1 MKNKLK
7 LFRIGGN
14 GSSVPLAYIS
24 GNLAAIEHIRSRG
37 VPRSAARDAIRAAS
51 TGLTVE
57 VNDRQKRLTAV
68 KWMIGGEPGESLH
81 DVHVSGAHQ
90 GTVWGLDEADALLR
104 AQAAYGHPV
113 GLSVTKAEQME
124 PVGVSI

>member
-37 VPRSAARDAIRAAS
+37 VPRSTARDAIRSAS
-51 TGLTVE
+51 VGLAVE
-57 VNDRQKRLTAV
+57 VNDRQKQLTLV
-68 KWMIGGEPGESLH
+68 KWMIGGEAGESSY
-81 DVHVSGAHQ
+81 DVHLSGVHQ
-90 GTVWGLDEADALLR
+90 GMVWGLDQADALLR
-104 AQAAYGHPV
+104 AQAVYSHSPE
-113 GLSVTKAEQME
+113 LSVTLAGQME